1 MPTLNYHYPIMTS
14 HYWRADLKK
23 RAEKLR
29 SKEEQ
34 KKWGEDSLCILE
46 QVIVLGFY
54 SIRRLELSGLCP
66 PEKLRRKIQLSEYK
80 CLHANPNL
88 VHMPKENYYDL
99 EHPNRIEKEVS
110 FIEHQLSQ
118 SCFFESHFNQQK
130 QPVSCYFTSDHQKS
144 KALYQIKLQHIIDI
158 FESISEL
165 EIM

>member
-1 MPTLNYHYPIMTS
+1 MTS

-46 QVIVLGFY
+46 QVVVLGFY

-66 PEKLRRKIQLSEYK
+66 PEKLRKKHQLTEYK
-80 CLHANPNL
+80 CIHNNPNL
-88 VHMPKENYYDL
+88 AHSAKEECYDFA
-99 EHPNRIEKEVS
+99 NFNTIQKEVS

-118 SCFFESHFNQQK
+118 SCFFESQFNQQH
-130 QPVSCYFTSDHQKS
+130 QPESCFFTSDHQKS
-144 KALYQIKLQHIIDI
+144 KALYKIKLQDIIEI
-158 FESISEL
+158 FESVSEL
-165 EIM
+165 DIM